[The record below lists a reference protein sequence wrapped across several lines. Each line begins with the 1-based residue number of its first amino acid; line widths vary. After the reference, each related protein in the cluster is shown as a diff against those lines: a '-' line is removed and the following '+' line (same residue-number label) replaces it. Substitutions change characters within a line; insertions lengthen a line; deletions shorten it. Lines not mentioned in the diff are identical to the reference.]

1 MSTPI
6 LYYKCTSADIVRMRS
21 SINGNTG
28 EDAGFDVICPSNVL
42 VPAGAYG
49 FKIPLGIFGVMTIA
63 EEPIAYELRARSST
77 ACKTPL
83 RLANAIGTI
92 DKGYRGELCAIVDNV
107 SNKPFQVIAGRR
119 LFQIT
124 MPTLEE
130 FDWKFSGEPLEKRFP
145 SKRGAAGF
153 GSTGK

>member
-6 LYYKCTSADIVRMRS
+6 LYYRANNIRS
-21 SINGNTG
+21 YSEINGNTG
-28 EDAGFDVICPSNVL
+28 EDAGLDVVCPNNVL
-42 VPAGAYG
+42 VPPRAFGV
-49 FKIPLGIFGVMTIA
+49 KIPLGIYGVMTIA
-63 EEPIAYELRARSST
+63 DQPIAYELRMRSST
-77 ACKTPL
+77 ACNTPL

-92 DKGYRGELCAIVDNV
+92 DLGYRGELCAIVDNV
-107 SNKPFQVIAGRR
+107 SDKPFQVIAGRR

-130 FDWKFSGEPLEKRFP
+130 FDYKYSQEDLDVRFP
-145 SKRGAAGF
+145 SKRGAGGF